1 MRKILSFVSPELG
14 ITYQE
19 LYGELA
25 TRAEASFDEVTRRF
39 PPDEAVTAL
48 QYHRR
53 MAERRELFQE
63 LAIRIGVSAE
73 VLFGACTTEGARK
86 LLEAIRIK
94 DEPVAAAV

>member
-25 TRAEASFDEVTRRF
+25 DRAETSFEEVTRRF

-53 MAERRELFQE
+53 MAERRQVYQQ
-63 LAIRIGVSAE
+63 LAERLGVSAD
-73 VLFGACTTEGARK
+73 VVFSACTTDGARK
-86 LLEAIRIK
+86 LLDALDAK
-94 DEPVAAAV
+94 DMPLAAAR

>member
-25 TRAEASFDEVTRRF
+25 EHAETTFDEATRRF

-53 MAERRELFQE
+53 MAERRAVYRE
-63 LAIRIGVSAE
+63 LAGRLGVSVDVVFA
-73 VLFGACTTEGARK
+73 ACTTEGARK
-86 LLEAIRIK
+86 LLEALDAK
-94 DEPVAAAV
+94 DRSLSTAV